1 MNLTLH
7 RSPPRGLAALR
18 RIAARRPAQER
29 CELCAAAVPG
39 EHQHLV
45 DPEKRRLLC
54 TCDACAILFD
64 DTGATRYRRVPRESR
79 ALAGLTIGDALWAG
93 LGIPIGLAFLF
104 RSSVSNN
111 VIAVYPSPGGPAEVP
126 VEAEVWSELA
136 GLDPSLERMAA
147 DVEALLVNRIQGA
160 REYFIVPIDQCYR
173 LTGIIRT
180 HWTGFSGGDRM
191 WDELR
196 LFFDGLRQRAVSE
209 RSAGHA

>member
-1 MNLTLH
+1 M
-7 RSPPRGLAALR
+7 
-18 RIAARRPAQER
+18 
-29 CELCAAAVPG
+29 
-39 EHQHLV
+39 
-45 DPEKRRLLC
+45 
-54 TCDACAILFD
+54 
-64 DTGATRYRRVPRESR
+64 
-79 ALAGLTIGDALWAG
+79 
-93 LGIPIGLAFLF
+93 
-104 RSSVSNN
+104 
-111 VIAVYPSPGGPAEVP
+111 
-126 VEAEVWSELA
+126 EAEVWSELA